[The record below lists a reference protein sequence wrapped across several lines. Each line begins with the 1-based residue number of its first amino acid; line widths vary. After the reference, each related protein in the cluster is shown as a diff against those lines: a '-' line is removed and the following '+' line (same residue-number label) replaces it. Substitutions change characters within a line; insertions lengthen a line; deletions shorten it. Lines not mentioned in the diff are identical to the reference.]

1 MTDTHYMARALQL
14 AAEGLYTTQPNP
26 RVGCVI
32 VKDGQIVGE
41 GFHARAGQPH
51 AEVHALQQAG
61 EQAKGATAYVT
72 LEPCAHYGRTPP
84 CANALIQAQV
94 ARVVIA
100 ALDSNPLVAG
110 KGQAMLEAV
119 GISTTIG
126 VLEQEAI
133 ALNKGFFR
141 RMAGGLP
148 YVRVKT
154 AASLDGRT
162 AMQSGESKWI
172 TGTDARRDVQK
183 WRAQSGAI
191 ITGIGTV
198 LADNPSLTVRPQDW
212 IDWHYGEVV
221 QPKRVILDSQL
232 RISVDALILQMQG
245 VIVVTQ
251 QMANHP
257 KVLLLQGL
265 GVDVWCCPHS
275 QSLSQGGGALAT
287 IDLRQVLSKLAELG
301 VNDVL
306 VEAGATVAGAF
317 VEASL
322 VDEWIMYFAPTLMG
336 SDAKAMFE
344 LPIHTMA
351 QQRQLQIVDL
361 RMVGKDIRVLAV
373 NR

>member
-1 MTDTHYMARALQL
+1 MNDTVFMARALQL

-32 VKDGQIVGE
+32 VKDSQIIGE
-41 GFHARAGQPH
+41 GFHARAGQAH

-61 EQAKGATAYVT
+61 AQAKGATAYVT

-84 CANALIQAQV
+84 CANALINAQV
-94 ARVVIA
+94 SRVVIA

-119 GISTTIG
+119 GISTTVG
-126 VLEQEAI
+126 VLEAEAK
-133 ALNKGFFR
+133 ALNSGFFR

-198 LADNPSLTVRPQDW
+198 LADNPSLTVRPEDW
-212 IDWHYGEVV
+212 TGWHYGEVV

-232 RISVDALILQMQG
+232 RMPLDALILQTAG
-245 VIVVTQ
+245 VIIVTLQPVTDVKAQ
-251 QMANHP
+251 Q
-257 KVLLLQGL
+257 LQAV
-265 GVDVWCCPHS
+265 GVDVWCFDSSSSPK
-275 QSLSQGGGALAT
+275 
-287 IDLRQVLSKLAELG
+287 IDVLQVLKKLAEQG
-301 VNDVL
+301 INEVL
-306 VEAGATVAGAF
+306 VEAGAAVAGAF
-317 VEASL
+317 VEANL
-322 VDEWIMYFAPTLMG
+322 VDEWVLYFAPTLLG
-336 SDAKAMFE
+336 SDAKPMFDW
-344 LPIHTMA
+344 PIQTMA
-351 QQRQLQIVDL
+351 QQQKLQISDM
-361 RMVGKDIRVLAV
+361 RMIGKDLRVLATA
-373 NR
+373 R

>member
-1 MTDTHYMARALQL
+1 MTDTVYMARALQL

-32 VKDGQIVGE
+32 VKDGQIIGE

-51 AEVHALQQAG
+51 AEVHALRQAG
-61 EQAKGATAYVT
+61 AQAKGATAYVT

-84 CANALIQAQV
+84 CANALIEAQV
-94 ARVVIA
+94 SRVVIA

-110 KGQAMLEAV
+110 KGQAMLEAA

-126 VLEQEAI
+126 ILEQQAI
-133 ALNKGFFR
+133 ALNAGFFR

-172 TGTDARRDVQK
+172 TGSDARLDVQK

-212 IDWHYGEVV
+212 TDWHYGEVV
-221 QPKRVILDSQL
+221 QPKRVVLDSQL
-232 RISVDALILQMQG
+232 RMPLDALILQKAG
-245 VIVVTQ
+245 VIIVTNQDITHVKVQ
-251 QMANHP
+251 Q
-257 KVLLLQGL
+257 LQAL
-265 GVDVWCCPHS
+265 GVDVWCFDS
-275 QSLSQGGGALAT
+275 SSSAK
-287 IDLRQVLSKLAELG
+287 IDVLQVLKKLADQG

-306 VEAGATVAGAF
+306 VEAGAAVAGAF
-317 VEASL
+317 VEANL
-322 VDEWIMYFAPTLMG
+322 VDEWVLYFAPTLLG
-336 SDAKAMFE
+336 SDAKPMFD
-344 LPIHTMA
+344 LPIQTMA
-351 QQRQLQIVDL
+351 QQQKLQISDM
-361 RMVGKDIRVLAV
+361 RMIGKDLRVLATA
-373 NR
+373 R

>member
-1 MTDTHYMARALQL
+1 MTDSAYMARALQL

-32 VKDGQIVGE
+32 VKDGQIIGE

-61 EQAKGATAYVT
+61 AQAKGATAYVT

-84 CANALIQAQV
+84 CANALIEAKV
-94 ARVVIA
+94 SRVVIA

-110 KGQAMLEAV
+110 KGQAMLEAA

-126 VLEQEAI
+126 ILEQQAI
-133 ALNKGFFR
+133 ALNAGFFR
-141 RMAGGLP
+141 RMAGGFP

-172 TGTDARRDVQK
+172 TGLDARLDVQK

-212 IDWHYGEVV
+212 TDWHYGEVV
-221 QPKRVILDSQL
+221 QPKRVVLDSQL
-232 RISVDALILQMQG
+232 RMPLDALILQKVG
-245 VIVVTQ
+245 VIIVTHQPVTHIKVQ
-251 QMANHP
+251 Q
-257 KVLLLQGL
+257 LQAL
-265 GVDVWCCPHS
+265 GVEVWCFDS
-275 QSLSQGGGALAT
+275 SSSAKINVL
-287 IDLRQVLSKLAELG
+287 QVLKKLAKQG

-306 VEAGATVAGAF
+306 VEAGAAVAGAF
-317 VEASL
+317 VEGSL
-322 VDEWIMYFAPTLMG
+322 VDEWVMYFAPTLLG
-336 SDAKAMFE
+336 SDAKPMFDW
-344 LPIHTMA
+344 PIQTMA
-351 QQRQLQIVDL
+351 QQQKLQISDM
-361 RMVGKDIRVLAV
+361 RMIGKDLRVLATV
-373 NR
+373 L